1 MSKKLLIETHAIKVS
16 SSQLTESIN
25 KENGNLM
32 VEGVLATAEVKNG
45 NGRYYKKELW
55 DREMEKYDQLVKER
69 RSMGELDHPESTVIN
84 LKNVS
89 HIVTG
94 YNWDGDQLMGK
105 IEILPTPSD
114 NILKELIKNGI
125 TVGVS
130 SRGMGSLEQNGS
142 VMEVQD
148 DFELLCWDFVSTP
161 SNPGSFMSVLQ
172 EGKETVTYDYTNVNK
187 IIHEIL
193 CSKGSCPVF

>member
-1 MSKKLLIETHAIKVS
+1 MSKKLLIETHTIKVS
-16 SSQLTESIN
+16 PSQLTEN
-25 KENGNLM
+25 VNRENGNLM
-32 VEGVLATAEVKNG
+32 VEGILATAEVKNG

-105 IEILPTPSD
+105 IEILPTPSG